1 MFTRDIKQWISTL
14 HEEDLILAKKAY
26 EKYFVDMKEATFYQ
40 LLARLN
46 EEKYIGKIAKG
57 LYYKPKKNDFDALPS
72 QEKLLSFFT
81 NKDKN
86 GMIIGRK
93 MLENNGVISDNIQ
106 TYDVITNTIEIKTK
120 RYIANLVVENFDV
133 DFKNIKVRKSIEI
146 LELIEL
152 IDSCGNI
159 NTEAVKNMINDFI
172 EIYSDD
178 DFFKALNAKGYK
190 KRNVAAV
197 KVILDHYGVNNSL
210 ARQLNT
216 ASKYA
221 FPQKLKEALGL

>member
-120 RYIANLVVENFDV
+120 RYIANLVVENFDA

-152 IDSCGNI
+152 IDSCENI

-221 FPQKLKEALGL
+221 FPEKLKEALGL

>member
-93 MLENNGVISDNIQ
+93 MLENNGVICDNIQ

-152 IDSCGNI
+152 IDSCDNI

-221 FPQKLKEALGL
+221 FPEKLKEALGL

>member
-1 MFTRDIKQWISTL
+1 MFTRDIKKWISTL

-152 IDSCGNI
+152 IDSCENI

-221 FPQKLKEALGL
+221 FPEKLKEALGL

>member
-46 EEKYIGKIAKG
+46 EEKYIRKIAKG

-152 IDSCGNI
+152 IDSCENI

-221 FPQKLKEALGL
+221 FPEKLKEALGL

>member
-152 IDSCGNI
+152 IDSCENI

-178 DFFKALNAKGYK
+178 DFFKALTAKGYK

-221 FPQKLKEALGL
+221 FPEKLKEALGL

>member
-1 MFTRDIKQWISTL
+1 MYTRDIKQWISSL
-14 HEEDLILAKKAY
+14 HDEDLILAKKAY
-26 EKYFVDMKEATFYQ
+26 EKHFVDMKEATFYQ

-57 LYYKPKKNDFDALPS
+57 LYYKPKKNDVSTLPS

-86 GMIIGRK
+86 GMIIGLK
-93 MLENNGVISDNIQ
+93 MLENKGIISDSIL

-120 RYIANLVVENFDV
+120 RYIANLIVETVDV
-133 DFKNIKVRKSIEI
+133 DFKNANIRKSIEV

-152 IDSCGNI
+152 IDSCENVNAQAI
-159 NTEAVKNMINDFI
+159 KDLISNFI
-172 EIYSDD
+172 STYSED
-178 DFFKALNAKGYK
+178 DFYKALNAKGYK

-197 KVILDHYGVNNSL
+197 KLILDHYGVENTL

-221 FPQKLKEALGL
+221 FPANLKNALGL

>member
-1 MFTRDIKQWISTL
+1 MYTRDIKQWISSL
-14 HEEDLILAKKAY
+14 HDEDLILAKKAY
-26 EKYFVDMKEATFYQ
+26 EKHFVDMKEATFYQ

-57 LYYKPKKNDFDALPS
+57 LYYKPKKNDVSTLPS

-86 GMIIGRK
+86 GMIIGLK
-93 MLENNGVISDNIQ
+93 MLENKGIISDSIP

-120 RYIANLVVENFDV
+120 RYIANLIVETVDV
-133 DFKNIKVRKSIEI
+133 DFKNANIRKSIEV

-152 IDSCGNI
+152 IDSCENVNAQAI
-159 NTEAVKNMINDFI
+159 KDLISNFI
-172 EIYSDD
+172 STYSED
-178 DFFKALNAKGYK
+178 DFYKALNAKGYK

-197 KVILDHYGVNNSL
+197 KLILDHYGVENTL

-221 FPQKLKEALGL
+221 FPANLKNALGL

>member
-1 MFTRDIKQWISTL
+1 MYTRDIKQWISTL

-26 EKYFVDMKEATFYQ
+26 EKHFVDMKEATFYQ

-72 QEKLLSFFT
+72 QEKLLAFFT

-93 MLENNGVISDNIQ
+93 MLENKGIISDDVQ
-106 TYDVITNTIEIKTK
+106 VYDIITNTIEIKTK
-120 RYIANLVVENFDV
+120 RYIANLVVESVDV
-133 DFKNIKVRKSIEI
+133 DFKNVNVRKSIEL

-152 IDSCGNI
+152 IDSCENV
-159 NTEAVKNMINDFI
+159 NNEAVKNMVNDFI
-172 EIYSDD
+172 
-178 DFFKALNAKGYK
+178 L
-190 KRNVAAV
+190 
-197 KVILDHYGVNNSL
+197 SL
-210 ARQLNT
+210 IHI
-216 ASKYA
+216 
-221 FPQKLKEALGL
+221 

>member
-93 MLENNGVISDNIQ
+93 MLENNGVICDNIQ

-152 IDSCGNI
+152 IDSCENI

-221 FPQKLKEALGL
+221 FPEKLKEALGL